1 MNIRNLTPHDIT
13 ICDKCGKIVKVIP
26 SSGIVR
32 LSAKIADY
40 SEVDGIRITKTYYG
54 EPDGLPEF
62 RDDTYYIVSQLVK
75 SALPERMDLLVPTE
89 MVRDEKGNIVGC
101 QSLGI

>member
-1 MNIRNLTPHDIT
+1 MVIRNLTPHDIT
-13 ICDKCGKIVKVIP
+13 ICDRSGKVVRVIP

-32 LSAKIADY
+32 LTAKIADY
-40 SEVDGIRITKTYYG
+40 LEVDGIRITKTCYG
-54 EPDGLPEF
+54 DPEGLPEF

-75 SALPERMDLLVPTE
+75 SALPNRKDLLVPTE
-89 MVRDEKGNIVGC
+89 MVRDERGNILGC